1 MKSHIIV
8 NELIIKDYKDDILNL
23 NVRLFTNKY
32 YYDLDNYEIPLDL
45 KGIENHLAF
54 IDEVII
60 YVSTTFIDY
69 VNVLLVLSFLRSNSY
84 KNKVTVKYF
93 NFTEK
98 DFNKDNFLNIS
109 LTNKEYD
116 NVDYLL
122 TLLKLKKYIKEDL
135 VKLPGSY
142 NFVNFINM
150 INNKENFIESLK
162 ETIEH
167 FDEDIDNIASYL
179 ANKYSFIGLNKN
191 YYIEYLEKFM

>member
-8 NELIIKDYKDDILNL
+8 NESIIKDYKDDTLNL
-23 NVRLFTNKY
+23 NVRLFTNDY

-122 TLLKLKKYIKEDL
+122 TLLKLKKYIKEHNENWLYQNSVRAL
-135 VKLPGSY
+135 VNVPCQRVSPFAKAP
-142 NFVNFINM
+142 
-150 INNKENFIESLK
+150 
-162 ETIEH
+162 
-167 FDEDIDNIASYL
+167 
-179 ANKYSFIGLNKN
+179 SFRRV
-191 YYIEYLEKFM
+191 

>member
-1 MKSHIIV
+1 MEALYETVNAPLPPSCSPIV
-8 NELIIKDYKDDILNL
+8 KRFVPTEFKKLLM
-23 NVRLFTNKY
+23 F
-32 YYDLDNYEIPLDL
+32 P
-45 KGIENHLAF
+45 
-54 IDEVII
+54 VIYI
-60 YVSTTFIDY
+60 C
-69 VNVLLVLSFLRSNSY
+69 VLLLSFLRSNSY

-109 LTNKEYD
+109 LTNKEYA

-167 FDEDIDNIASYL
+167 FDEDIYNIASYL

-191 YYIEYLEKFM
+191 YYIEYFYNL

>member
-8 NELIIKDYKDDILNL
+8 NESIIKDYKDDILNL
-23 NVRLFTNKY
+23 NVRLFTNDY

-45 KGIENHLAF
+45 KGIENHLSF
-54 IDEVII
+54 MDEVII
-60 YVSTTFIDY
+60 YVYTTFIDY

-150 INNKENFIESLK
+150 INNKENFGKTPCKGVFCVL
-162 ETIEH
+162 
-167 FDEDIDNIASYL
+167 
-179 ANKYSFIGLNKN
+179 
-191 YYIEYLEKFM
+191 